1 MHSSIHYFFVWPLLS
16 THHRCKV
23 NVALDH
29 ASDTYS
35 LGFLWTRPRPL
46 EDLYLKTQNIHN
58 RKHPCPRRD
67 SNTQSQ
73 QLNGRRR
80 TPYTMRH
87 LGSVSSVLKILI
99 SSKLIKSRW
108 VVLPSTRN
116 EIVPVPFIHS
126 VYWFDHNKDGIMI
139 DSLFILQIN
148 VRLLSLYQYT
158 CLYCSTV
165 NDLFISLIDY
175 KLT

>member
-1 MHSSIHYFFVWPLLS
+1 MHSSIHSFFVWLLLP
-16 THHRCKV
+16 THRTCKV
-23 NVALDH
+23 IVALDH
-29 ASDTYS
+29 ASDTHS
-35 LGFLWTRPRPL
+35 LGLLWTRRWRL

-73 QLNGRRR
+73 QLNGRRP
-80 TPYTMRH
+80 TPYTMRPP
-87 LGSVSSVLKILI
+87 GSVSSVFKVLI

-116 EIVPVPFIHS
+116 EIVPVPFTRS
-126 VYWFDHNKDGIMI
+126 FYWFYHNKDGIMI
-139 DSLFILQIN
+139 DSFFILQIY